1 MHGRLSCCF
10 PAIRRSAIWC
20 TPYAW
25 VLGYGVVEALRQHDT
40 PVIVLPLQVTALKL
54 GEAGGGP
61 AAKPG
66 RPRALVLGPT
76 RELTEQ
82 LLRVA
87 KSLAHHEKFAS
98 ACVSGGGAT
107 ASPLA
112 CCSVDVHGPGISV
125 S

>member
-1 MHGRLSCCF
+1 MHW
-10 PAIRRSAIWC
+10 P
-20 TPYAW
+20 
-25 VLGYGVVEALRQHDT
+25 DT
-40 PVIVLPLQVTALKL
+40 QATMLLLQVTALKL

-98 ACVSGGGAT
+98 ACVSGGA
-107 ASPLA
+107 ASYARSWAWFSPDMDGL
-112 CCSVDVHGPGISV
+112 SISLCR
-125 S
+125 SPAESRRS